1 MTNTNT
7 NDVFNNAAV
16 YQVRAKQAW
25 TGDDTGREWML
36 GWSVYPEADSD
47 DGGAFTLYEDDGRG
61 NGGYVGAF
69 ATLAAAAV
77 AADRHAAAADNE
89 NGLRAFVPVHD
100 TLEPGQIPASPF
112 FPVNDAD
119 SREERE
125 IDARIAE
132 AYPPEGPRGY
142 V

>member
-1 MTNTNT
+1 MTKT
-7 NDVFNNAAV
+7 NDTFNNAAV

-36 GWSVYPEADSD
+36 GWSVYAESD
-47 DGGAFTLYEDDGRG
+47 GAFSLYEDDGRG
-61 NGGYVGAF
+61 NGNYVNSF
-69 ATLAAAAV
+69 STLASAALV
-77 AADRHAAAADNE
+77 ADRHAAAADNE